1 MKKLLCILLL
11 LFCIIGINS
20 QTILTLGRVKVD
32 GLNIARSGEN
42 LLVSMNIDVAGIDM
56 PSSRE
61 VSFAPVLRAENNEL
75 FLSPVVLAGRNR
87 YYFHLRN
94 DAAPGVGISLF
105 RAGHDRVI
113 HYSAMVPYAE
123 WMVDATLEL
132 GDEVCGCLCE
142 VLLSDR
148 SPLTTL
154 DFHPKIFSPIFV
166 YCVPKAEELKTRE
179 LKGSAY
185 IDFPV
190 NRTEI
195 YEDYRRNPIEL
206 AKIRATI
213 DTVRNDADTRIT
225 SIHIKGYA
233 SPEGSYANNT
243 RLAQGRTE
251 TLKDYVQRL
260 YNFPSGVMATDYEPE
275 DWAGLERYLKTCTLP
290 DRYGILELVHSGGDP
305 DAREQKIKA
314 RYPRDYQFLLRE
326 VYPGLRHSDYTV
338 EYVVRAY
345 TDIEEAR
352 RIWRTAP
359 GKLSLNEFYRVAE
372 SYPAG
377 SDEYNEV
384 FETMVRLYPDDATAN
399 LNASNV
405 AMSRGDLVSARK
417 YVAKAGGTPEA
428 VYARGVLAG
437 LDKDYVQAR
446 RLLSQAQS
454 MGVKEAADALEQI
467 NKIDKK

>member
-1 MKKLLCILLL
+1 M
-11 LFCIIGINS
+11 
-20 QTILTLGRVKVD
+20 
-32 GLNIARSGEN
+32 
-42 LLVSMNIDVAGIDM
+42 
-56 PSSRE
+56 
-61 VSFAPVLRAENNEL
+61 
-75 FLSPVVLAGRNR
+75 
-87 YYFHLRN
+87 
-94 DAAPGVGISLF
+94 
-105 RAGHDRVI
+105 
-113 HYSAMVPYAE
+113 
-123 WMVDATLEL
+123 
-132 GDEVCGCLCE
+132 
-142 VLLSDR
+142 
-148 SPLTTL
+148 
-154 DFHPKIFSPIFV
+154 
-166 YCVPKAEELKTRE
+166 
-179 LKGSAY
+179 
-185 IDFPV
+185 
-190 NRTEI
+190 NRTVI

-225 SIHIKGYA
+225 SIRIKGYA

>member
-1 MKKLLCILLL
+1 M
-11 LFCIIGINS
+11 
-20 QTILTLGRVKVD
+20 
-32 GLNIARSGEN
+32 
-42 LLVSMNIDVAGIDM
+42 
-56 PSSRE
+56 
-61 VSFAPVLRAENNEL
+61 
-75 FLSPVVLAGRNR
+75 
-87 YYFHLRN
+87 
-94 DAAPGVGISLF
+94 
-105 RAGHDRVI
+105 
-113 HYSAMVPYAE
+113 
-123 WMVDATLEL
+123 
-132 GDEVCGCLCE
+132 
-142 VLLSDR
+142 
-148 SPLTTL
+148 
-154 DFHPKIFSPIFV
+154 
-166 YCVPKAEELKTRE
+166 
-179 LKGSAY
+179 
-185 IDFPV
+185 
-190 NRTEI
+190 
-195 YEDYRRNPIEL
+195 
-206 AKIRATI
+206 
-213 DTVRNDADTRIT
+213 
-225 SIHIKGYA
+225 
-233 SPEGSYANNT
+233 
-243 RLAQGRTE
+243 
-251 TLKDYVQRL
+251 
-260 YNFPSGVMATDYEPE
+260 
-275 DWAGLERYLKTCTLP
+275 KTCTLP

-384 FETMVRLYPDDATAN
+384 FETMVRLYPDDATTN

>member
-1 MKKLLCILLL
+1 MKKLLCVLLL
-11 LFCIIGINS
+11 LFCITGVNS

-32 GLNIARSGEN
+32 GLNVARSGEN
-42 LLVSMNIDVAGIDM
+42 LLVSMDIDVAGIDM

-61 VSFAPVLRAENNEL
+61 ISFAPVLRAENNEL
-75 FLSPVVLAGRNR
+75 SLSPVVLAGRNR
-87 YYFHLRN
+87 YYLHLRN
-94 DAAPGVGISLF
+94 DAVSGEGTSLF
-105 RAGHDRVI
+105 RAGRDRVI
-113 HYSAMVPYAE
+113 HYSATVPYAE
-123 WMVDATLEL
+123 WMADATLEL

-142 VLLSDR
+142 VLYADR

-154 DFHPKIFSPIFV
+154 DFSPKVFSPVFV
-166 YCVPKAEELKTRE
+166 YRAPKAEEVKTRE

-195 YEDYRRNPIEL
+195 YEDYRRNPVEL

-225 SIHIKGYA
+225 SIRIKGYA

-251 TLKDYVQRL
+251 TLRNYVQRL
-260 YNFPSGVMATDYEPE
+260 YNFPFGIMSMDYEPE
-275 DWAGLERYLKTCTLP
+275 DWAGLERYLETCTLP
-290 DRYGILELVHSGGDP
+290 SRYGMLELARSGGDP

-314 RYPRDYQFLLRE
+314 RYPQDYQFLLRE

-345 TDIEEAR
+345 TDVEEAR

-372 SYPAG
+372 SYQAG

-384 FETMVRLYPDDATAN
+384 FETMVRLYPDDVTAN
-399 LNASNV
+399 LNACNV
-405 AMSRGDLVSARK
+405 AMARGDLVSARK
-417 YVAKAGGTPEA
+417 YAAKSGDTAEA
-428 VYARGVLAG
+428 VYARGVLSG
-437 LDKDYVQAR
+437 FEKDYAQAR
-446 RLLSQAQS
+446 MLLTRAQG

>member
-123 WMVDATLEL
+123 WMADATLEL

-225 SIHIKGYA
+225 SIRIKGYA

-314 RYPRDYQFLLRE
+314 RYPRTISFCF
-326 VYPGLRHSDYTV
+326 
-338 EYVVRAY
+338 VRSIPVFV
-345 TDIEEAR
+345 T
-352 RIWRTAP
+352 RTIRW
-359 GKLSLNEFYRVAE
+359 N
-372 SYPAG
+372 
-377 SDEYNEV
+377 
-384 FETMVRLYPDDATAN
+384 M
-399 LNASNV
+399 
-405 AMSRGDLVSARK
+405 
-417 YVAKAGGTPEA
+417 
-428 VYARGVLAG
+428 
-437 LDKDYVQAR
+437 
-446 RLLSQAQS
+446 
-454 MGVKEAADALEQI
+454 
-467 NKIDKK
+467 

>member
-1 MKKLLCILLL
+1 MKKLVCMMLLC
-11 LFCIIGINS
+11 LFVAGAYC
-20 QTILTLGRVKVD
+20 QTYLTIGRVKVD
-32 GLNIARSGEN
+32 GLNVTLNGGN
-42 LLVSMNIDVAGIDM
+42 LLVSMDIDVSGMDI

-61 VSFAPVLRAENNEL
+61 VVFAPVLRFDNHEQSLPA
-75 FLSPVVLAGRNR
+75 VVLAGRTR
-87 YYFHLRN
+87 YYLHLRN
-94 DAAPGVGISLF
+94 ESSPAVGTSLF

-113 HYSAMVPYAE
+113 HYNATVPYSD
-123 WMVDATLEL
+123 WMENATLEL
-132 GDEVCGCLCE
+132 GDELCGCLCE
-142 VLLSDR
+142 VLYSDR

-154 DFHPKIFSPIFV
+154 DFAPKVFSPEFV
-166 YCVPKAEELKTRE
+166 YLAPRSEEVKTRE

-195 YEDYRRNPIEL
+195 YEDYRRNPVEL

-213 DTVRNDADTRIT
+213 DTVRNDPDTRIT
-225 SIHIKGYA
+225 SIRIKGYA

-243 RLAQGRTE
+243 RLAKGRTE
-251 TLKDYVQRL
+251 TLKNYVQRL
-260 YNFPSGVMATDYEPE
+260 YNFPFGIMSTDYEPE
-275 DWAGLERYLKTCTLP
+275 DWAGLERYLETCTLP
-290 DRYGILELVHSGGDP
+290 GRYGILELARSGGDP
-305 DAREQKIKA
+305 DAREQKIKT
-314 RYPRDYQFLLRE
+314 RYPEDYRFLLSE
-326 VYPGLRHSDYTV
+326 VYPGLRHSDYAV

-345 TDIEEAR
+345 TDVEEAR

-359 GKLSLNEFYRVAE
+359 GKLSLNEFYCVAE

-399 LNASNV
+399 LNACNV
-405 AMSRGDLVSARK
+405 AMARGDLVSARK
-417 YVAKAGGTPEA
+417 YAAKSGDTAEA
-428 VYARGVLAG
+428 VYARGVLSG
-437 LDKDYVQAR
+437 FEKDYAQAR
-446 RLLSQAQS
+446 MLLTRAQG